1 MVRPALLLAVVL
13 PAPALAALS
22 GFYDSAVKIEAI
34 FASDAVAD
42 ALRQAPVRSVENTGT
57 TADGLDEWTIRTQD
71 CDLRVRLVEQP
82 PEDGTVGMTTY
93 TAEPIGTCD

>member
-1 MVRPALLLAVVL
+1 MFRIALILALAL

-22 GFYDSAVKIEAI
+22 GFYDSAEKIAAI

-57 TADGLDEWTIRTQD
+57 TPDGQDEWTIRTQD
-71 CDLRVRLVEQP
+71 CDLTVKVTALLPAE
-82 PEDGTVGMTTY
+82 GMVGMTTY
-93 TAEPIGTCD
+93 TAEPLGTCD